1 MASLSGTYTISYS
14 LGSEQYA
21 GTYND
26 VFLHLN
32 GQRVEESRHYS
43 YNWNSGNVHSLG
55 ARYSTVQYSI
65 VQYST
70 VQYST
75 VQYSREH
82 YIAGLCI

>member
-55 ARYSTVQYSI
+55 ARYSAVQYSI
-65 VQYST
+65 VQYCIVS
-70 VQYST
+70 YS
-75 VQYSREH
+75 
-82 YIAGLCI
+82 IAIV